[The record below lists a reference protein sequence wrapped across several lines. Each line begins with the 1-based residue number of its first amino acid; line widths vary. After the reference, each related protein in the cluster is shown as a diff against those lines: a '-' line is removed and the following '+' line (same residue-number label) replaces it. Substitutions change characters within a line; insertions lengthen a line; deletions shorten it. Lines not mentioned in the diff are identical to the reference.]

1 MTEGCSAATGAGML
15 LVVLGMHRSG
25 TSATTR
31 AMAALG
37 ADLGDRL
44 MPAAGGNNDKGFFE
58 DYDIVKL
65 NVELMTAAG
74 MDWHSLGELDVSRI
88 PPERLEAFQTEAL
101 ATLRAKCQGKIFALK
116 DPRLARLITLWKP
129 VFDRV
134 GVPVKYV
141 LSVRNPLSVARSL
154 AKRDGMVEEK
164 AVQLWLEHVVPSLV
178 ETRDCPRVIVEYDAL
193 LDQPVAELER
203 IAARLSLPVEAQRLE
218 EYSEGFLEEGLRHTR
233 FQAEDLS
240 QARSVPS
247 AVRQLYQAL
256 VEACENDSTDT
267 AELRAALDGARQF
280 LADVAPLLNYEARV
294 YQHIAAQSNA
304 IAQLQEHLG
313 QHIQAIAQRD
323 QRIAAL
329 ESQSAAKATGLA
341 AEPFGGAR
349 PLIIS
354 CLFGAT
360 FSQVHEAVPG
370 ARCVFF
376 SNNRSLKSAVE
387 AKGWVF
393 EYVKHHPLTDDYRFS
408 SLQSKYIRF
417 LQFFPEFPQYA
428 AEDLII
434 YCDHKFALDAAHVQ
448 YIIDHF
454 PADKSVLIRNTPR
467 VKLSIQD
474 EIDQAMEWER
484 YAQTMPQTIAW
495 LEREGAARG
504 LSMSNRIMNTGLI
517 AYRDAAPVQP
527 LLDEVYE
534 TTWRLA
540 QPECQIVWGFLSQAY
555 ERRIQR
561 IEWEA
566 LDPQWVILV

>member
-1 MTEGCSAATGAGML
+1 MTEGCNAATGAGML

-44 MPAAGGNNDKGFFE
+44 MPAADGNNDKGFFE

-65 NVELMTAAG
+65 NVELMAAAG
-74 MDWHSLGELDVSRI
+74 MEWHSLGELDTSRI
-88 PPERLEAFQTEAL
+88 PGERLEAFHAEAL
-101 ATLRAKCQGKIFALK
+101 ATLRAKCRGKIFALK
-116 DPRLARLITLWKP
+116 DPRLARLIKFWKP
-129 VFDRV
+129 VFDSV

-141 LSVRNPLSVARSL
+141 LSVRHPLSVARSL

-178 ETRDCPRVIVEYDAL
+178 ETRDRARVIVEYDVL
-193 LDQPVAELER
+193 LDQPAAELKR

-233 FQAEDLS
+233 FQAEDLHQS
-240 QARSVPS
+240 RSIPS
-247 AVRQLYQAL
+247 AVGELYGAL
-256 VEACENDSTDT
+256 VEACESDSTDT
-267 AELRAALDGARQF
+267 PELETALGHAQQF
-280 LADVAPLLNYEARV
+280 LADVAPLLAYEARV
-294 YQHIAAQSNA
+294 NQHIAVQQNV

-313 QHIQAIAQRD
+313 LHIRAVAERD

-329 ESQSAAKATGLA
+329 ESGSNDMINSVVAQPAGVAQ
-341 AEPFGGAR
+341 

-354 CLFGAT
+354 CLFGST

-376 SNNRSLKSAVE
+376 SNNRSLKNSVE
-387 AKGWVF
+387 AKGWIF

-428 AEDLII
+428 NEELII
-434 YCDHKFALDAAHVQ
+434 YCDHKFALGERHVQ
-448 YIIDHF
+448 YIVEHF

-467 VKLSIQD
+467 LKLSIQD

-484 YAQTMPQTIAW
+484 YALTMPQTVAW

-517 AYRDAAPVQP
+517 AYRDATPVKP

-555 ERRIQR
+555 EQRIQR